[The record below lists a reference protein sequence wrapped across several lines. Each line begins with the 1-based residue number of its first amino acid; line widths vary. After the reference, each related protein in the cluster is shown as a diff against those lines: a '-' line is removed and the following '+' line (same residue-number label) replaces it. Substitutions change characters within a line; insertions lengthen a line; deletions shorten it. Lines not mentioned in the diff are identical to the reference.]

1 MEHKKTNEQN
11 RKEKSFSEQLVES
24 IANKPF
30 TAEHWQRCA
39 DSFPENKQRQ
49 RKRRAIA
56 IAVVVGVII
65 SALAMHFFSSPE
77 RWIRL

>member
-1 MEHKKTNEQN
+1 MEQKKTSEQN
-11 RKEKSFSEQLVES
+11 RKEKSFSKQLVES

-30 TAEHWQRCA
+30 TAEHWQQCA

-49 RKRRAIA
+49 RKQIA
-56 IAVVVGVII
+56 IAVAIGVVIG
-65 SALAMHFFSSPE
+65 ALAMHFLSSPE

>member
-1 MEHKKTNEQN
+1 MEQKQTSKQN

-49 RKRRAIA
+49 QRRRAIA
-56 IAVVVGVII
+56 IAIGVVIG
-65 SALAMHFFSSPE
+65 AMLMHFLSSPE

>member
-1 MEHKKTNEQN
+1 MEQKQTNEQN
-11 RKEKSFSEQLVES
+11 CKEKAFSEQLVES
-24 IANKPF
+24 LTNKPF

-49 RKRRAIA
+49 RKQTATAVAIG
-56 IAVVVGVII
+56 IVIGVV
-65 SALAMHFFSSPE
+65 LMHFLSSPE

>member
-11 RKEKSFSEQLVES
+11 CKERSFSEQLVES

-30 TAEHWQRCA
+30 TAEHWQQCA

-49 RKRRAIA
+49 RKRTTIAIA
-56 IAVVVGVII
+56 IGVVIGAV
-65 SALAMHFFSSPE
+65 LMHFLSSPE

>member
-56 IAVVVGVII
+56 VAIGVVIG
-65 SALAMHFFSSPE
+65 ALAMHILSSPE

>member
-1 MEHKKTNEQN
+1 MARKQTIEQN
-11 RKEKSFSEQLVES
+11 RKEKSISEQLVES
-24 IANKPF
+24 IANEPF

-49 RKRRAIA
+49 RKQTAITVT
-56 IAVVVGVII
+56 IGIVIG
-65 SALAMHFFSSPE
+65 ALAMHFLSSPE

>member
-1 MEHKKTNEQN
+1 MEQKKTNEQN

-24 IANKPF
+24 IANEPF

-39 DSFPENKQRQ
+39 DSFPKNKRRQ
-49 RKRRAIA
+49 RKRTTIAIA
-56 IAVVVGVII
+56 IGVVIGAV
-65 SALAMHFFSSPE
+65 LMHFLSSPE

>member
-1 MEHKKTNEQN
+1 MEQKKHQKQN
-11 RKEKSFSEQLVES
+11 REQLPFSEQLVES

-49 RKRRAIA
+49 RKQTATAVAIG
-56 IAVVVGVII
+56 IVIG
-65 SALAMHFFSSPE
+65 ALAMHLLSTPE
-77 RWIRL
+77 RWI

>member
-1 MEHKKTNEQN
+1 MGRKQTIEQN

-24 IANKPF
+24 IANEPF

-39 DSFPENKQRQ
+39 DSFPENKQKQ
-49 RKRRAIA
+49 RKQTAITVA
-56 IAVVVGVII
+56 VGVII
-65 SALAMHFFSSPE
+65 GALAMHFLSSPE

>member
-1 MEHKKTNEQN
+1 MEQKKTNEQN
-11 RKEKSFSEQLVES
+11 CKEKSFSELLVES
-24 IANKPF
+24 IANEPF

-49 RKRRAIA
+49 RRRRAIVIA
-56 IAVVVGVII
+56 IGVVIG
-65 SALAMHFFSSPE
+65 ALAMHLLSSPE

>member
-1 MEHKKTNEQN
+1 MEQKQTSEQN

-39 DSFPENKQRQ
+39 DSFPENKQWQ
-49 RKRRAIA
+49 RKQTATAVAIG
-56 IAVVVGVII
+56 IVIG
-65 SALAMHFFSSPE
+65 ALAMHFLSSPE

>member
-1 MEHKKTNEQN
+1 MEKKQTTKQSY
-11 RKEKSFSEQLVES
+11 KEKSFSEQLVES
-24 IANKPF
+24 IANEPF
-30 TAEHWQRCA
+30 TAKHWQRCA

-56 IAVVVGVII
+56 VAIGIVIG
-65 SALAMHFFSSPE
+65 ALAMHFLSSPE

>member
-1 MEHKKTNEQN
+1 MEPKKTSEQN

-30 TAEHWQRCA
+30 TAEHWQQCA
-39 DSFPENKQRQ
+39 DLFPENKQRQ
-49 RKRRAIA
+49 RKQIA
-56 IAVVVGVII
+56 IAVAIGVVIG
-65 SALAMHFFSSPE
+65 AMLMHFFSSPE

>member
-11 RKEKSFSEQLVES
+11 RKEKSFSEQLVKS

-56 IAVVVGVII
+56 VAIGVVIG
-65 SALAMHFFSSPE
+65 AMLMHFFSSPE

>member
-1 MEHKKTNEQN
+1 MEQKKTSEQN

-24 IANKPF
+24 IANEPF

-39 DSFPENKQRQ
+39 DSFPQNKQRQ
-49 RKRRAIA
+49 RRRRAIA
-56 IAVVVGVII
+56 ISIGVVIGAV
-65 SALAMHFFSSPE
+65 LMHFLSSPE

>member
-1 MEHKKTNEQN
+1 MEKKQTTKQSY
-11 RKEKSFSEQLVES
+11 KEKLFSEQLVES
-24 IANKPF
+24 IANEPF

-56 IAVVVGVII
+56 VAIGIVIG
-65 SALAMHFFSSPE
+65 ALAMHFLSSPE

>member
-56 IAVVVGVII
+56 VAIGVVIG
-65 SALAMHFFSSPE
+65 AMLMHFFSSPE

>member
-1 MEHKKTNEQN
+1 MEQKKHLKPSQEQLP
-11 RKEKSFSEQLVES
+11 FSEQLVES

-30 TAEHWQRCA
+30 TAEHWQQCA

-49 RKRRAIA
+49 LKQTA
-56 IAVVVGVII
+56 IAVAIGVVIGAV
-65 SALAMHFFSSPE
+65 LMHFLSSPE

>member
-49 RKRRAIA
+49 RERRAIA
-56 IAVVVGVII
+56 VAIGVVIG
-65 SALAMHFFSSPE
+65 AMLIHFLSSPE

>member
-1 MEHKKTNEQN
+1 MEQKKTSEQN

-30 TAEHWQRCA
+30 TAEHWQQCA
-39 DSFPENKQRQ
+39 DSFTENKQRQ
-49 RKRRAIA
+49 RKQIA
-56 IAVVVGVII
+56 IAVAIGVVIG
-65 SALAMHFFSSPE
+65 ALAMQFLSSPE

>member
-1 MEHKKTNEQN
+1 MEQKKHQKQNQEQLP
-11 RKEKSFSEQLVES
+11 FSEQLVES

-30 TAEHWQRCA
+30 TAEHWQQCA

-49 RKRRAIA
+49 RKQIA
-56 IAVVVGVII
+56 IAVAIGVVIGAV
-65 SALAMHFFSSPE
+65 LMHFLSSPE

>member
-1 MEHKKTNEQN
+1 MEQKQTSEQN

-30 TAEHWQRCA
+30 TAEHWRRCA

-49 RKRRAIA
+49 RKQTATAVAIG
-56 IAVVVGVII
+56 IVIG
-65 SALAMHFFSSPE
+65 ALAMRFLLSPE

>member
-1 MEHKKTNEQN
+1 MERKQTIEQN

-24 IANKPF
+24 IANEPF

-39 DSFPENKQRQ
+39 DSFPENKQKQ
-49 RKRRAIA
+49 LKQTA

-65 SALAMHFFSSPE
+65 GALAMHFLFSPE

>member
-49 RKRRAIA
+49 RKRRATAVA
-56 IAVVVGVII
+56 IGVVIG
-65 SALAMHFFSSPE
+65 AMLMHFFSSPE

>member
-56 IAVVVGVII
+56 VAIGVVIG
-65 SALAMHFFSSPE
+65 AMLMHFLSSPE

>member
-11 RKEKSFSEQLVES
+11 RKAKSFSEQLVEN

-30 TAEHWQRCA
+30 TADHWQRCA

-56 IAVVVGVII
+56 VAIGVVIG
-65 SALAMHFFSSPE
+65 AMLLHFFSSPE

>member
-1 MEHKKTNEQN
+1 MEQKQTSEQN
-11 RKEKSFSEQLVES
+11 RKEKSFSAQLVES

-56 IAVVVGVII
+56 VAIGVVIG
-65 SALAMHFFSSPE
+65 AMLMHFFSSPE